1 MKNKKAKLI
10 LRTLLLVGTV
20 VSMFFVPWIL
30 VKAWILPLPNNT
42 QEQVDQAIGY
52 GFDGMIVYV
61 DQAGKPPKFYT
72 GGWND
77 REKKIPADPKSLFK
91 IASISKLYTAVAA
104 TKLVKEKRLSFDRSL
119 AYYLPKLKGR
129 IENADE
135 ITLKMMIQ
143 HRSGIPNF
151 TNNPAFWENEEE
163 NGKNAI
169 DFALDL
175 PASFEPDKGY
185 EYSNTN
191 YLLLRRILD
200 KVLGYNYNDY
210 IAERILIPLE
220 LKNTYFSISE
230 VDLEDVM
237 SGYYAGIEE
246 DFKAPD
252 FGMLATA
259 KDVGIFLRALNDGSV
274 FEKGEQELYP
284 YEYNHG
290 GLVIGYQSLAEYHKN
305 IDAVVVQFM
314 NTTDFEGYEWNLSEI
329 VINRIFKIIEKKTSK
344 NNRRKI

>member
-1 MKNKKAKLI
+1 MIKNKKAKWI
-10 LRTLLLVGTV
+10 VRVLLLVGTI
-20 VSMFFVPWIL
+20 VSLFFVPWIL
-30 VKAWILPLPNNT
+30 VKAWILPLPDT
-42 QEQVDQAIGY
+42 IQEQVDEAIGY

-61 DQAGKPPKFYT
+61 DQAGKPPQFYT
-72 GGWND
+72 GGWKD

-104 TKLVKEKRLSFDRSL
+104 TKLAKEKRLSFDKSL
-119 AYYLPKLKGR
+119 TDYLPELKGR

-151 TNNPAFWENEEE
+151 TDNPAFWENEEE
-163 NGKNAI
+163 NGKNAL

-175 PASFEPDKGY
+175 PASFKPDNGY

-191 YLLLRRILD
+191 YLLLRKIMD
-200 KVLGYNYNDY
+200 KVLGYNHNDY
-210 IAERILIPLE
+210 IKERILIPLE
-220 LKNTYFSISE
+220 LKNTFFSIND
-230 VDLEDVM
+230 VDLDDVM
-237 SGYYAGIEE
+237 SGYYVGIEE
-246 DFKAPD
+246 DFKARE

-274 FEKGEQELYP
+274 FEEGEQELYP

-290 GLVIGYQSLAEYHKN
+290 GLVIGYQSLAEYHKD
-305 IDAVVVQFM
+305 IDAVVVQFI

-329 VINRIFKIIEKKTSK
+329 IINRIVKIIKKK
-344 NNRRKI
+344 N

>member
-1 MKNKKAKLI
+1 MIKNKKAKWI
-10 LRTLLLVGTV
+10 VRTLLLVGTV
-20 VSMFFVPWIL
+20 VSLFFVPWIL
-30 VKAWILPLPNNT
+30 VKTWILPLPDT
-42 QEQVDQAIGY
+42 IQEQVDEAIGY

-61 DQAGKPPKFYT
+61 DQAGKPPAYYT
-72 GGWND
+72 GGWKD
-77 REKKIPADPKSLFK
+77 REKKIPANPKSLFK

-104 TKLVKEKRLSFDRSL
+104 TKLVKEKRLSFDKSL
-119 AYYLPKLKGR
+119 TDYLPELKGR

-151 TNNPAFWENEEE
+151 TDNPAFWENEEE
-163 NGKNAI
+163 NGKNPL

-175 PASFEPDKGY
+175 PASFKPDKGY
-185 EYSNTN
+185 QYSNTN

-200 KVLGYNYNDY
+200 KVLGYNHNDY
-210 IAERILIPLE
+210 IKEKILIPLG
-220 LKNTYFSISE
+220 LKNTYFSITE

-237 SGYYAGIEE
+237 SGYYVGIEE
-246 DFKAPD
+246 DFKARE

-259 KDVGIFLRALNDGSV
+259 EEVGIFLKALNDGSV
-274 FEKGEQELYP
+274 FEEGEQELYP

-290 GLVIGYQSLAEYHKN
+290 GLVIGYQSLAEYHKDL
-305 IDAVVVQFM
+305 DAVVVQFI

-329 VINRIFKIIEKKTSK
+329 IINRIVKIIKKK
-344 NNRRKI
+344 N